1 MAWQNADTGG
11 ADDNQLRISYNGVL
25 YATFDTVRGNGA
37 SQNQAGLVGNWTY
50 FNGAW
55 GPATT
60 LSVTN
65 EHTGTLTS
73 ITINLPTG
81 VTASASLDFLYAPGS
96 SGSGSDYL
104 AIDNVVVNNTI
115 TTTTSVTTTVTTA
128 DTTDNDWTA
137 TYTENGAAVSI
148 ADIDSSIFDGDST
161 NMASA
166 AITLTNQTTGDR
178 LLVNGSSAA
187 SGTLASGIAWA
198 RTDTSVT
205 LSGVF
210 TKAQYADAIELVQFE
225 NTTENPSTTPRIINV
240 TVNDG
245 AFDSNVAVATINV
258 TPVDD
263 APVNTVPAAVQNIPE
278 DVLTAIA
285 GISENDVDGNLATT
299 QLTVL
304 NGIVNVD
311 ISGGA
316 TISVGANNSAT
327 LTLSGTQAQINAALA
342 TVNYQSNLNYNGGDT
357 LTVLSTDSSGVPLTD
372 SDDVT
377 INVTPVVD
385 TIPGPERHFLEPE
398 SFLNIDSINEAIY
411 KWQVANDPTSPI
423 LYAIH
428 NIRNETAL
436 NSRLGVFETDSAT
449 RAELIAGTGSESATP
464 TYVQNAVRHVDLE
477 SSSSSVQQAVKE
489 SQLESTASGIRAA
502 SVDNTAIPAVAS
514 IIDPF
519 EPLNLSATD
528 KQLVDP
534 KQPINGVDNQI
545 KRAAAEN
552 LVSETAIQSERPQLN
567 LDDSQAKR
575 SYTVEPE
582 PITKLDQEDD
592 SGENQDKKKPAKSF
606 SSQLLGELQR
616 IATNKPA
623 PSDSAPNVE

>member
-50 FNGAW
+50 FNGAP

-96 SGSGSDYL
+96 SGSGSDDL
-104 AIDNVVVNNTI
+104 AIDNVVVNNTT

-148 ADIDSSIFDGDST
+148 ADIDSSIFDGDSVY
-161 NMASA
+161 MASA

-187 SGTLASGIAWA
+187 SGTLASGIAWT

-240 TVNDG
+240 TVNDS
-245 AFDSNVAVATINV
+245 ASDSNVAVATINV

-278 DVLTAIA
+278 DVLTAIP
-285 GISENDVDGNLATT
+285 GISVNDVDGNLATT

-304 NGIVNVD
+304 NGIVNVNLA
-311 ISGGA
+311 GGA
-316 TISVGANNSAT
+316 TISAGANSSAT

-342 TVNYQSNLNYNGGDT
+342 TVNYQGNLNYNGGDT

-377 INVTPVVD
+377 INVTPVDDAPVN
-385 TIPGPERHFLEPE
+385 TVPAAVQNIPDERRFFEPE
-398 SFLNIDSINEAIY
+398 MFLNTNSINEVIY
-411 KWQVANDPTSPI
+411 KWQIANDPMSPV
-423 LYAIH
+423 LTT
-428 NIRNETAL
+428 IRDLQNEAAL
-436 NSRLGVFETDSAT
+436 NSRTGVFQANSAT
-449 RAELIAGTGSESATP
+449 SDIKTGSGSDSENAIHKLNERKDNPLGIGINQPDSITP
-464 TYVQNAVRHVDLE
+464 TYVQSAVRHLDLKT
-477 SSSSSVQQAVKE
+477 SSASIQQVVKA
-489 SQLESTASGIRAA
+489 SQLESMESGIRVDSA
-502 SVDNTAIPAVAS
+502 DNTAIPAVTN
-514 IIDPF
+514 IINPF
-519 EPLNLSATD
+519 TPLNPFASD
-528 KQLVDP
+528 KGLAD
-534 KQPINGVDNQI
+534 
-545 KRAAAEN
+545 
-552 LVSETAIQSERPQLN
+552 SEQRI
-567 LDDSQAKR
+567 
-575 SYTVEPE
+575 
-582 PITKLDQEDD
+582 
-592 SGENQDKKKPAKSF
+592 SGENTQNRATIKPV
-606 SSQLLGELQR
+606 
-616 IATNKPA
+616 IAEKQVSGIDAQSEKP
-623 PSDSAPNVE
+623 